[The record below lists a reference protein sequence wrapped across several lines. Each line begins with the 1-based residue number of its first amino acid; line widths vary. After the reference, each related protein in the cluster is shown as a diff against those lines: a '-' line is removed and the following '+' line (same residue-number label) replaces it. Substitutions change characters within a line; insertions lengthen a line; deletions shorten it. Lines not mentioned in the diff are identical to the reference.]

1 MRCIIN
7 CNYLQF
13 IFVFIFLY
21 SLPSDFLVFP
31 GVLLLLVIFSSV
43 LNDLPVS
50 VLLTEPTTLYDALD
64 NNHVFS
70 YPVSG
75 QLEIDVHVI
84 GNPEPKRV
92 TLWVRRSEAINQ
104 VPVSSRAFQWT
115 YERTVGSKAGV
126 IQLSVT
132 GGLESGGISTYILRV
147 ENGVVG
153 EHKFEYKFTVNDLQG
168 EFIMLEHV

>member
-31 GVLLLLVIFSSV
+31 GVLLLLVIFSSA

-64 NNHVFS
+64 KLNVER
-70 YPVSG
+70 VSE
-75 QLEIDVHVI
+75 EI
-84 GNPEPKRV
+84 
-92 TLWVRRSEAINQ
+92 S
-104 VPVSSRAFQWT
+104 F
-115 YERTVGSKAGV
+115 
-126 IQLSVT
+126 
-132 GGLESGGISTYILRV
+132 
-147 ENGVVG
+147 
-153 EHKFEYKFTVNDLQG
+153 
-168 EFIMLEHV
+168 